1 MSQDFVKQDTALESM
16 RESDFDCY
24 SAYGE
29 VIDNS
34 IQAEANDIR
43 IKFCPKVGSPGQ
55 IGQVLF
61 ADNGKGMDKDLLHK
75 CLKLGHSSRYND
87 RNGIG
92 RFGVGMTLGAIH
104 ECRRIEVYSKVENNN
119 WLYTYI
125 DLDEIKDGSLE
136 YIPEPVEKLPSSD
149 KTIGDFADYIDKSGT
164 LIIWRKYDRQIESLE
179 SIIEESRFWI
189 GRTFRKFIWGQAKNY
204 DYEINISINENLVKP
219 FDPLF
224 VVKNKTGYENEPA
237 AESLAQSIIN
247 WNIPFEVIQANPE
260 LGATSKIF
268 VNMSFLPDEYRRN
281 RGSGGD
287 NFAKERGIDRNEGI
301 SIMRSDREVFF
312 GHIPHAN
319 ALNGSNDGDRNV
331 TRFIGCEISFEPEL
345 DREFEV
351 KNIKR
356 GCVPARE
363 LKKEIIEKLSP
374 TFRTYREKI
383 RNRWNELDRENEDGV
398 NEDNGNVGIEDTHI
412 KTISELKKANVKAK
426 IEKSRIKSDDD
437 KKNEKI
443 GRKINPDIANNISGL
458 IDQLK
463 DNGIT
468 IVEREFIGDS
478 FIDIEHGNGLKTMI
492 YNTNSSFYKK
502 YKSIL
507 DQLKTENSGLAENYK
522 ILIDLIF
529 VGYLLAE
536 SNIDPNKKIEG
547 IDFISDIRTEWSR
560 QLRDVLKEWN
570 P

>member
-1 MSQDFVKQDTALESM
+1 MAQDFVKQDTALESM

-34 IQAEANDIR
+34 IQAGANEIR
-43 IKFCPKVGSPGQ
+43 IHFKPKEGAPGK
-55 IGQVLF
+55 IAQVLF
-61 ADNGKGMDKDLLHK
+61 ADNGQGMDKDLLHK

-104 ECRRIEVYSKVENNN
+104 ECRRIEVYSKTELSE

-125 DLDEIKDGSLE
+125 DLDEIKEGTLE
-136 YIPEPVEKLPSSD
+136 YIPEPIHKDPSTD
-149 KTIGDFADYIDKSGT
+149 KNITGLAEFIKDSGT
-164 LIIWRKYDRQIESLE
+164 LIVWRKYDRQIESLDNIIDE
-179 SIIEESRFWI
+179 SHFWI
-189 GRTFRKFIWGQAKNY
+189 GRTFRKFIWGVAKSY
-204 DYEINISINENLVKP
+204 DYPVKISINNKDVKA

-224 VVKNKTGYENEPA
+224 VTKDKTGFEEEPA
-237 AESLAQSIIN
+237 AESLVPSIIN
-247 WNIPFEVIQANPE
+247 WNIPHDVLKENSE
-260 LGATSKIF
+260 LGAISKILI
-268 VNMSFLPDEYRRN
+268 NMSFLPEEYRRS
-281 RGSGGD
+281 RGAGGD
-287 NFAKERGIDRNEGI
+287 QFAKDRGIDRNEGV

-312 GHIPHAN
+312 GLIPHAN
-319 ALNGSNDGDRNV
+319 ALNGSNDGDRNI

-363 LKKEIIEKLSP
+363 LKKEIIEKLAP
-374 TFRTYREKI
+374 TFRSYREKI
-383 RNRWNELDRENEDGV
+383 RNRWNELDRESQVGLNEE
-398 NEDNGNVGIEDTHI
+398 NTSVGIEDTHT
-412 KTISELKKANVKAK
+412 KTINQLKKANVKAK
-426 IEKSRIKSDDD
+426 IDKSKLKSESE
-437 KKNEKI
+437 NENI
-443 GRKINPDIANNISGL
+443 GRKINPE
-458 IDQLK
+458 IDTKIQDLVNQLK
-463 DNGIT
+463 ENGIT

-478 FIDIEHGNGLKTMI
+478 FIDIEHGNGLKSMI
-492 YNTNSSFYKK
+492 YNTNSIFYKK

-507 DQLKTENSGLAENYK
+507 DQLKSENLELAESYK

-536 SNIDPNKKIEG
+536 SNIDPNRKMDG